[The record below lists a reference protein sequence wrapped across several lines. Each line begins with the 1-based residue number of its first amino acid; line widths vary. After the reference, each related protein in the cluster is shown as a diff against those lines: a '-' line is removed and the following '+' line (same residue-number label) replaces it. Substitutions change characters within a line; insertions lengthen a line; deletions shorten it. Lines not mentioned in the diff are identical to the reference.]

1 MTKYYLQ
8 GDRAMNKNIYKFNRD
23 NLLDKIKDNSIV
35 ILFAGKAIQKTGDQT
50 YPFTPNRNFYY
61 LTGIKEEDHILVMT
75 KINGVKSSKLYI
87 KDIDLEME
95 KWVGK
100 SIRKEEAEEIA
111 AVDEVKFKSQFD
123 GDIHG
128 MITMKEEINLY
139 LDLERMSANREGTI
153 SHRFANEITTKYPQV
168 RINNVYSKIG
178 ELRLKKSQEEVDK
191 IKKAIEITKS
201 GIEKLMSEAR
211 VGMKEYELEAYFDFN
226 CKVKGATGLAFTT
239 IAAAG
244 ENATTLHYVDNNC
257 ELKEN
262 DLILFDLGAEYNCY
276 NADISRTFPVN
287 GKFTERQ
294 KEVYNA
300 VLRVNEE
307 IINLIKPGMKYK
319 DVNEKATELIA
330 EECIKLGL
338 IKDKS
343 EVRKYYYHS
352 IGHSLGMDTHD
363 IETPHRDIIF
373 EPGVVFTVEPGI
385 YIAEEG
391 IGIRIEDD
399 ILVTEDGV
407 INLSSDII
415 KTVEEIENF
424 MSKNGK

>member
-1 MTKYYLQ
+1 
-8 GDRAMNKNIYKFNRD
+8 MNKNIYKFDRD

>member
-1 MTKYYLQ
+1 
-8 GDRAMNKNIYKFNRD
+8 MNKRD

-153 SHRFANEITTKYPQV
+153 SHRFANEITTKYQQV

>member
-1 MTKYYLQ
+1 
-8 GDRAMNKNIYKFNRD
+8 MNKNIYKFNRD

-128 MITMKEEINLY
+128 MINMKEEINLY

>member
-1 MTKYYLQ
+1 
-8 GDRAMNKNIYKFNRD
+8 
-23 NLLDKIKDNSIV
+23 
-35 ILFAGKAIQKTGDQT
+35 
-50 YPFTPNRNFYY
+50 
-61 LTGIKEEDHILVMT
+61 
-75 KINGVKSSKLYI
+75 
-87 KDIDLEME
+87 
-95 KWVGK
+95 
-100 SIRKEEAEEIA
+100 
-111 AVDEVKFKSQFD
+111 
-123 GDIHG
+123 

-319 DVNEKATELIA
+319 YVNEKATELIA

-338 IKDKS
+338 IKYKS

>member
-1 MTKYYLQ
+1 
-8 GDRAMNKNIYKFNRD
+8 MNKNIYKFNRN

-61 LTGIKEEDHILVMT
+61 LTGVKEEEHILVMS
-75 KINGVKSSKLYI
+75 KINGMKFSKFYI
-87 KDIDLEME
+87 KDIDLELE
-95 KWVGK
+95 KWIGK
-100 SIRKEEAEEIA
+100 SLRKEEAKEITD
-111 AVDEVKFKSQFD
+111 VDEVNFKSQFNS
-123 GDIHG
+123 DIHK
-128 MITMKEEINLY
+128 MITMKDEINLY
-139 LDLERMSANREGTI
+139 LDLERMSADTEGTI
-153 SHRFANEITTKYPQV
+153 SHKFAKEMMSKYPQIRV
-168 RINNVYSKIG
+168 NNIYSKIG
-178 ELRLKKSQEEVDK
+178 ELRLKKSLQEVEK

-201 GIEKLMSEAR
+201 GIEKLMTECRS
-211 VGMKEYELEAYFDFN
+211 GMKEYELEAYFDFN
-226 CKVKGATGLAFTT
+226 CKIKGATDLAFTT

-244 ENATTLHYVDNNC
+244 KNATTLHYVENNSK
-257 ELKEN
+257 LKDG

-276 NADISRTFPVN
+276 NADITRTFPIS

-294 KEVYNA
+294 KEVYNS
-300 VLRVNEE
+300 VLKVNEE

-319 DVNEKATELIA
+319 DINEKATDLIA

-385 YIAEEG
+385 YIQEEG

-399 ILVTEDGV
+399 ILVTNEGV

-415 KTVEEIENF
+415 KSVDDIENF
-424 MSKNGK
+424 MDKFTK

>member
-1 MTKYYLQ
+1 
-8 GDRAMNKNIYKFNRD
+8 MNKNIYKFNRD

-153 SHRFANEITTKYPQV
+153 SHRFANETTTKYQQV

>member
-1 MTKYYLQ
+1 
-8 GDRAMNKNIYKFNRD
+8 MNKNIYKFNRD

-61 LTGIKEEDHILVMT
+61 LTAIKEEDHILVMT

-319 DVNEKATELIA
+319 YVNEKATELIA

>member
-1 MTKYYLQ
+1 
-8 GDRAMNKNIYKFNRD
+8 MNNNIYKFNRD

>member
-1 MTKYYLQ
+1 
-8 GDRAMNKNIYKFNRD
+8 MNKNIYKFNRD

-87 KDIDLEME
+87 KNIDLEME

-100 SIRKEEAEEIA
+100 SIRKEEAEELA

-319 DVNEKATELIA
+319 DVNEKATDLIA

-363 IETPHRDIIF
+363 IETPHRDIVF
-373 EPGVVFTVEPGI
+373 EPGVVFTVEPGM
-385 YIAEEG
+385 YMAEEE

-415 KTVEEIENF
+415 KSVEEIENF
-424 MSKNGK
+424 MSKNRK

>member
-1 MTKYYLQ
+1 M
-8 GDRAMNKNIYKFNRD
+8 KNIYKINRN

-35 ILFAGKAIQKTGDQT
+35 ILFAGKAIQKTGDQN

-61 LTGIKEEDHILVMT
+61 LTGIKEEEHILVMS

-87 KDIDLEME
+87 KDINLELE
-95 KWVGK
+95 KWNGK
-100 SIRKEEAEEIA
+100 TIRKEEAIEIS

-123 GDIHG
+123 SDING

-139 LDLERMSANREGTI
+139 LDLERLGLNSNEKI
-153 SHRFANEITTKYPQV
+153 SHKFANEIVIKYPQV
-168 RINNVYSKIG
+168 RVNNIYSKIG
-178 ELRLKKSQEEVDK
+178 ELRLRKSEEEVEK

-201 GIEKLMSEAR
+201 GIERLMTEAR

-226 CKVKGATGLAFTT
+226 CKLKGVTDLAFTT

-244 ENATTLHYVDNNC
+244 KNATTLHYIDNNA
-257 ELKEN
+257 ELKDN

-287 GKFTERQ
+287 GKFTVRQ
-294 KEVYNA
+294 KEVYNS
-300 VLRVNEE
+300 VLKVNEE
-307 IINLIKPGMKYK
+307 IIKSIKPGMRYK
-319 DVNEKATELIA
+319 DINEKATDLIA
-330 EECIKLGL
+330 DECIKLGL
-338 IKDKS
+338 IEDKKDVK
-343 EVRKYYYHS
+343 KYYYHS

-363 IETPHRDIIF
+363 IETPHRDITF

-385 YIAEEG
+385 YIKEEG

-399 ILVTEDGV
+399 ILVTEDGA

-415 KTVEEIENF
+415 KTVDEIEAF
-424 MSKNGK
+424 MKKAKN

>member
-1 MTKYYLQ
+1 
-8 GDRAMNKNIYKFNRD
+8 MNKEFYKNNRSKVLESID
-23 NLLDKIKDNSIV
+23 DNSLL
-35 ILFAGKAIQKTGDQT
+35 ILFAGKAPKKTADEK

-61 LTGIKEEDHILVMT
+61 LTGVKEEEHILVMS

-87 KDIDLEME
+87 KDIDLELE

-100 SIRKEEAEEIA
+100 SIRKDEAEELT

-128 MITMKEEINLY
+128 VITMKEEINLY

-153 SHRFANEITTKYPQV
+153 SHRFANEMTIKYPQI

-191 IKKAIEITKS
+191 IKRAIEITKS

-226 CKVKGATGLAFTT
+226 CKIKGATDLAFTT

-244 ENATTLHYVDNNC
+244 KNATILHYVDNNS

-307 IINLIKPGMKYK
+307 VINLIKPGMKYK
-319 DVNEKATELIA
+319 DVNEKATDLIA

-363 IETPHRDIIF
+363 IETPHRDITF

-415 KTVEEIENF
+415 KSVEDIEKF

>member
-1 MTKYYLQ
+1 
-8 GDRAMNKNIYKFNRD
+8 MNKNIYKFNRD

-153 SHRFANEITTKYPQV
+153 SHRFANEITTKYQQV

-191 IKKAIEITKS
+191 LKKAIEITKS

>member
-1 MTKYYLQ
+1 
-8 GDRAMNKNIYKFNRD
+8 MNKNIYKFNRD

-153 SHRFANEITTKYPQV
+153 SHRFANEITTKYQQV

-373 EPGVVFTVEPGI
+373 EPGVVFTVETGI

>member
-1 MTKYYLQ
+1 M
-8 GDRAMNKNIYKFNRD
+8 
-23 NLLDKIKDNSIV
+23 

-153 SHRFANEITTKYPQV
+153 SHRFANEITTKYQQV

>member
-1 MTKYYLQ
+1 
-8 GDRAMNKNIYKFNRD
+8 MNKNIYKFNRD

-244 ENATTLHYVDNNC
+244 ENATTLHYVDNDC

-319 DVNEKATELIA
+319 YVNEKATELIA